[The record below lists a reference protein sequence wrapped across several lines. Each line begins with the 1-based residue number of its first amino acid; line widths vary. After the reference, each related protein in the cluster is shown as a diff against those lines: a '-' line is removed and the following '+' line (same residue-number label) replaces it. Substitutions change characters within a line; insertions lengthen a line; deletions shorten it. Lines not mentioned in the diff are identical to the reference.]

1 MILDKA
7 KLNKKDSNKHIEI
20 KNINLDGVTVDDVI
34 LKKDKSNY
42 TEFINLKNLLENV
55 SSCQISD
62 AFNNAFRRSGVLS
75 NLKPIND
82 KKAYGRIV
90 TAYTNSDDWGT
101 STLAIDEGS
110 NGDILFIE
118 SSDNDNAIWGE
129 LASTNARENGIVAT
143 AVYGSVRDLDAL
155 KHGDYPIFACSFV
168 SNAGTPLGLG
178 EVNIKLNIEN
188 MVISPGDFFFG
199 DETGVVII
207 PQSLFNEVM
216 VQTLAV
222 KLKEETIINMLKE
235 GKSLS
240 EITKIK
246 Q

>member
-90 TAYTNSDDWGT
+90 TSYTNSDDWGT

-178 EVNIKLNIEN
+178 EVNIKLNIED

-240 EITKIK
+240 EITKLK

>member
-20 KNINLDGVTVDDVI
+20 KDINLNGVTVDDVI

-42 TEFINLKNLLENV
+42 NEFINLKNLLENV

-82 KKAYGRIV
+82 IKAYGRIV

-155 KHGDYPIFACSFV
+155 KHGEYPIFACSFV

-178 EVNIKLNIEN
+178 EVNIKLNIED

>member
-20 KNINLDGVTVDDVI
+20 KNINLDGVTVEDVI

-42 TEFINLKNLLENV
+42 NEFINLKNLLENV

-82 KKAYGRIV
+82 KKVYGRIV

-178 EVNIKLNIEN
+178 EVNIKLNIED